1 MKYLRKKALSFA
13 LSAVMILLLLPTA
26 FAEESSGIFIDKTA
40 TALKEDFTDV
50 TLQIGA
56 DSTIV
61 ENKTISDVVF
71 VLDKS
76 TSVDVREEAAAMLEE
91 LLKRAGEN
99 KIQVGVII
107 FNRSTDCC
115 LELTELNNDNYETIK
130 NALLAEMSSGTNIE
144 AGIRKGLEMLA
155 ADKEVADSAKH
166 LVLVTDGVTY
176 MWGAPPSTIYNEV
189 NPDNIS
195 RIWASPSVCE
205 FYPIGTDSKY
215 IASFQNA
222 AQWLSDQGEALSAVI
237 DEKTCSYDDFD
248 AESDPYLTLEKDRYT
263 CCEAALYMTGLAWEE
278 AASRYHCYA
287 YASGK
292 YEDTYP
298 WAPAFIGSLDT
309 IGGIS
314 GQIPADV
321 SGMFDQVKSDV
332 LKKILFSIEK
342 GVVTDIIGEKFDLA
356 SLSSITMKKGG
367 AVLSGKIDVE
377 SNRVIWGTNEE
388 YSVSYYKSADGKE
401 VLTWQINEPVE
412 EPISL
417 IYTLKLVQK
426 ENKAGTY
433 TPPTNENAVLEYT
446 GTDGSHGILEFPI
459 PTVKYTIDE
468 KGHTYDDDGDDE
480 ISKTTQ
486 ENKDNPET
494 GAKDLVNVSV
504 LLMATSAA
512 AVFFVRKHI

>member
-1 MKYLRKKALSFA
+1 M
-13 LSAVMILLLLPTA
+13 
-26 FAEESSGIFIDKTA
+26 
-40 TALKEDFTDV
+40 
-50 TLQIGA
+50 
-56 DSTIV
+56 
-61 ENKTISDVVF
+61 
-71 VLDKS
+71 
-76 TSVDVREEAAAMLEE
+76 
-91 LLKRAGEN
+91 
-99 KIQVGVII
+99 
-107 FNRSTDCC
+107 
-115 LELTELNNDNYETIK
+115 
-130 NALLAEMSSGTNIE
+130 
-144 AGIRKGLEMLA
+144 
-155 ADKEVADSAKH
+155 
-166 LVLVTDGVTY
+166 
-176 MWGAPPSTIYNEV
+176 
-189 NPDNIS
+189 
-195 RIWASPSVCE
+195 
-205 FYPIGTDSKY
+205 
-215 IASFQNA
+215 
-222 AQWLSDQGEALSAVI
+222 
-237 DEKTCSYDDFD
+237 
-248 AESDPYLTLEKDRYT
+248 
-263 CCEAALYMTGLAWEE
+263 
-278 AASRYHCYA
+278 
-287 YASGK
+287 
-292 YEDTYP
+292 
-298 WAPAFIGSLDT
+298 
-309 IGGIS
+309 
-314 GQIPADV
+314 
-321 SGMFDQVKSDV
+321 
-332 LKKILFSIEK
+332 KKILFSIEK

-446 GTDGSHGILEFPI
+446 GTDGSQGNLEFPI